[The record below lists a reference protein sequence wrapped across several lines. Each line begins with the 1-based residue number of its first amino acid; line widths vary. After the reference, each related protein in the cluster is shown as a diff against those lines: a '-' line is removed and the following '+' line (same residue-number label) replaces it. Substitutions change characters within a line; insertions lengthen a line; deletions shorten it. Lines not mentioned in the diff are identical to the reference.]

1 MRARQVL
8 PPSLPDRG
16 GVRELTAHL
25 RCNIDLYLWIH
36 TEQMARR
43 AAEMENACPSLT
55 IRRDPLPWINGK
67 KTKTKQNTSL
77 GVRFSFRCSPGGEN
91 ISGYCT

>member
-8 PPSLPDRG
+8 PPFLPDRG

-43 AAEMENACPSLT
+43 AAEMEDACLSLT
-55 IRRDPLPWINGK
+55 IRK
-67 KTKTKQNTSL
+67 CVSL
-77 GVRFSFRCSPGGEN
+77 VDNSERSL
-91 ISGYCT
+91 TLD